1 MRAEELWL
9 VGASPW
15 LMGLWLNADG
25 PQWLAVAVAAACVA
39 MSVNIYRKRRGR

>member
-15 LMGLWLNADG
+15 FAVLWLNADG
-25 PQWLAVAVAAACVA
+25 PQWIAVAVAAMCLA
-39 MSVNIYRKRRGR
+39 MSINIYRKRK